1 MMSDGKAVDN
11 LVEELLNNADAIAQF
26 LKVLQLLQKS
36 GLLQLIVGFLERFDE
51 NLAFLIESNSNL
63 MRLVNEAYAVL
74 NGKEEV
80 GDVTLTDILR
90 MLNDK
95 DVRRGIYLMLKLL
108 KVIGSANK
116 GS

>member
-1 MMSDGKAVDN
+1 MSDGKAIDR
-11 LVEELLNNADAIAQF
+11 LVEELLTKADAITQF
-26 LKVLQLLQKS
+26 LKMLQLLQKS

-51 NLAFLIESNSNL
+51 NMTFLVESNSNL
-63 MRLVNEAYAVL
+63 IRVVNEAYAIF
-74 NGKEEV
+74 NGKEEI
-80 GDVTLTDILR
+80 GDVTFTDILR

-116 GS
+116 GG

>member
-1 MMSDGKAVDN
+1 MSDGKAIDR
-11 LVEELLNNADAIAQF
+11 LVEELLTKADAITQF
-26 LKVLQLLQKS
+26 LKMLQLLQKS

-51 NLAFLIESNSNL
+51 NMTFLVESNSNL
-63 MRLVNEAYAVL
+63 VRVVNEAYAIF
-74 NGKEEV
+74 NGKEEI
-80 GDVTLTDILR
+80 GDVTFTDILR

-116 GS
+116 GG